1 MDRQQLELMR
11 EKNPFTAL
19 NDIVYE
25 ILLQDIIHFDL
36 PPGSNVNE
44 SKVADILGVSRSP
57 VKAALEKL
65 IEKGFLYV
73 RNSRYYVGE
82 FSKKEYKNATDL
94 VMMLEP
100 YATGEAA
107 LNLRPKQIDEL
118 YAMAYRISEFYWQAI
133 SRDNN
138 PNYRD
143 LLNEEFKFHT
153 YIVKAANNKLVFDIY
168 EDLKFTLFRYRSYL
182 LHHPQPGVF
191 ELLANDHIVLCDA
204 LKLGDKEVAE
214 ASARRHLS
222 ISRRVITQS
231 GLMQFA
237 DDDV

>member
-1 MDRQQLELMR
+1 MDRQQLDMMR
-11 EKNPFTAL
+11 EKNPFTTL
-19 NDIVYE
+19 SDIVYE

-36 PPGSNVNE
+36 PPESNINE
-44 SKVADILGVSRSP
+44 SRVADVLGISRSP
-57 VKAALEKL
+57 VKFALEKL
-65 IEKGFLYV
+65 MEKGFLYV
-73 RNSRYYVGE
+73 RNSRYYVVK
-82 FSKKEYKNATDL
+82 FSEKEYKNATDL
-94 VMMLEP
+94 NMLLEP

-118 YAMAYRISEFYWQAI
+118 YAMAYRISEYYWQVI
-133 SRDNN
+133 SRDNT

-153 YIVKAANNKLVFDIY
+153 YIVKAANNKLISDIY

-182 LHHPQPGVF
+182 LHYPQPGVF
-191 ELLANDHIVLCDA
+191 ELLANDHVVLCDS

-222 ISRRVITQS
+222 ISRRVITRS
-231 GLMQFA
+231 GLMKITG
-237 DDDV
+237 DDV